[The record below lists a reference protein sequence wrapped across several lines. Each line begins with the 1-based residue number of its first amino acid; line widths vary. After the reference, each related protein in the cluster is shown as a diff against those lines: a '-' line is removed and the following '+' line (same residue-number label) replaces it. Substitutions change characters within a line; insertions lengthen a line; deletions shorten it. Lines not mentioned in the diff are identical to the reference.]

1 MMETMATYFVVDEV
15 FETLFQAVKKGLIT
29 RLWRAINYSG
39 LAIRSMEDNLTV
51 YQPAS
56 GWVYLKPGI
65 RNPKKKKKKKNEN
78 SWT

>member
-15 FETLFQAVKKGLIT
+15 LETLFQAVKKGLIM

-39 LAIRSMEDNLTV
+39 LAARSMEDNLTV

-56 GWVYLKPGI
+56 GSGKSSTFLVKV
-65 RNPKKKKKKKNEN
+65 K
-78 SWT
+78 